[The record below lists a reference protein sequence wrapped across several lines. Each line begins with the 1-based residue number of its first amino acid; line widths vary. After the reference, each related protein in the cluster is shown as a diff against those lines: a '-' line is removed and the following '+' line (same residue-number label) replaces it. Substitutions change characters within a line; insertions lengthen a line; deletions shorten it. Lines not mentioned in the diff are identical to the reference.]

1 MTLGQKI
8 AQKRKELG
16 LSQEALGEQLGI
28 SRQAIYKWESN
39 ATLPEIEKLIALSR
53 IFSVSVGWLLG
64 EEEPAPAEDEAPSSH
79 ELNET
84 QLQMVQEIVDR
95 YLAAQPVLKP
105 AKRRRWP
112 FVLAGGAVL
121 LAAAVLI
128 HLSSRLNDL
137 NNQYNNLQSS
147 INNVTY
153 SVNSQI
159 SSITNQV
166 ETILKSQN
174 QLTASYDAALLST
187 DLAENT
193 ATFSVQ
199 AVPKSYMEGMT
210 ALFLADSGGEL
221 LEVPGELGPGQSFS
235 AQLIC
240 PLTDSITLSVVF
252 QTGEQRETQVLEQ
265 YYSLY
270 SDSFPYVNIM
280 GGLWGYMMTGGVL
293 SADTIWVTSDSQYS
307 VTAVNEAAPPAEI
320 VQIQVGLFRNQQ
332 LVMWYEE
339 LDGKPAN
346 FQGDFGNARFFRRSE
361 PVTMEPDCVY
371 CEAALITDEYG
382 RTFMVWDSPVQLD
395 EEDNFADYVNSTY
408 SSDPAEWTF

>member
-16 LSQEALGEQLGI
+16 LSQEALGEQLGV

-53 IFSVSVGWLLG
+53 TFSVSVGWLLG
-64 EEEPAPAEDEAPSSH
+64 EEETAPAEEDAPSH
-79 ELNET
+79 ELNEA

-95 YLAAQPVLKP
+95 YLAAQAVPVP

-112 FVLAGGAVL
+112 LA
-121 LAAAVLI
+121 LAAAGGVVVLAALF
-128 HLSSRLNDL
+128 HLSTRLNDL
-137 NNQYNNLQSS
+137 NSQYNNLQSS

-159 SSITNQV
+159 SSITHQV

-174 QLTASYDAALLST
+174 QLTASYDASLLST
-187 DLAENT
+187 NLGENT
-193 ATFSVQ
+193 ASFSVQ
-199 AVPKSYMEGMT
+199 AVPKSYVEGMT
-210 ALFLADSGGEL
+210 ALFLADSDGEL

-235 AQLIC
+235 AQLTC
-240 PLTDSITLSVVF
+240 PLTDRITLSVVF

-265 YYSLY
+265 FYSLY
-270 SDSFPYVNIM
+270 SDSFPYVSIM
-280 GGLWGYMMTGGVL
+280 GDLWGTVTNGRL
-293 SADTIWVTSDSQYS
+293 SADTIWVTSDSFAS
-307 VTAVNEAAPPAEI
+307 VAAVNEAAPPAEI
-320 VQIQVGLFRNQQ
+320 AQIQVGLFRDQR

-339 LDGKPAN
+339 LDGQPPN
-346 FQGDFGNARFFRRSE
+346 FLGDYGDARFFQRSE
-361 PVTMEPDCVY
+361 PVAMDPDHVY
-371 CEAALITDEYG
+371 CEAALITDVYG
-382 RTFMVWDSPVQLD
+382 RTFVVWDAPVQLD
-395 EEDNFADYVNSTY
+395 EEENFANIVDCAY